1 MQKYFVALLLT
12 LFLITGLAY
21 AQEKSQ
27 PIPDSSVIENPG
39 ILPTNPFYFLKE
51 WRRGFQ
57 RFFTTNPV
65 AKAELELKIVNE
77 KAAEV
82 VKVQEALPENTEA
95 ISEALENYR
104 LSQERLR
111 SRLEA
116 MKETYKNPNVAKL
129 LEKLAERVAR
139 HEKLFSDLA
148 EKFSGNTELSTSV
161 KGVRSGILEL
171 VNAAAQKDE
180 PDNFNVRIKTVLSQ
194 IVLEETLERALA
206 SLRRQIDDY
215 EQLAQEKNWTKENN
229 PKIYD
234 LLNQSRLHLKL
245 AQDALL
251 KKDVKAVNLH
261 IGHIEGFL
269 ANLKNLIEQDNLEDT
284 AEEEKKS
291 EKGKEQI
298 ICTQEYNPVCGIN
311 GKTYGNACEA
321 KAAGAAINYQG
332 VCKPVKAAE
341 PVKISEPI
349 PESLLPIP
357 VFHEFNLEADDF
369 GFYPENIIAVPKGS
383 KVKLNFIVRT
393 SSVYYGGLDFRSSKF
408 KTDPVKPGSRI
419 SVEFIADQDFDFQSY
434 WPLSGV
440 LKATGKL
447 VLQE

>member
-116 MKETYKNPNVAKL
+116 MKETYKNPNLAKL

-215 EQLAQEKNWTKENN
+215 EQLAKEKNWTKENN

-251 KKDVKAVNLH
+251 KKDAKAVNLH

-269 ANLKNLIEQDNLEDT
+269 ANLKNLIEQDNLEDA

-321 KAAGAAINYQG
+321 
-332 VCKPVKAAE
+332 
-341 PVKISEPI
+341 
-349 PESLLPIP
+349 
-357 VFHEFNLEADDF
+357 
-369 GFYPENIIAVPKGS
+369 
-383 KVKLNFIVRT
+383 
-393 SSVYYGGLDFRSSKF
+393 
-408 KTDPVKPGSRI
+408 
-419 SVEFIADQDFDFQSY
+419 
-434 WPLSGV
+434 
-440 LKATGKL
+440 
-447 VLQE
+447 